1 MLLGGMFFLAIGSG
15 IFLGPSIVNAEIN
28 DRLADCSKI
37 EDDAARLQCFDELAG
52 RKNPVPQAAN
62 TATVTMPVAKEAFSE
77 TDKLS
82 VMEQHW
88 DLVPTNRRHSFVI
101 RPYRMNYFLPVAYN
115 SSPNDETNL
124 EYDPSAKAQHNEAKF
139 QLSFKAKV
147 WEDVLQE
154 PLQGFYDNIK
164 VVKGLDVWVAYTQLA
179 FWQLYNSAFSSPF
192 RDINY
197 EPELLINFR
206 TNYDIFGFK
215 GRFINVGFNHQSNG
229 RSKPLSRSWNRIMAN
244 IGLERNNF
252 ALQLKTWYHLPE
264 NEGDDDNPDMTRYMG
279 YGELWTT
286 FYWKD
291 MRFAMMLRNN
301 FRKDNLGAIQLD
313 WSIPPSTLGKLMLG
327 RLISSSW
334 IDKHLSDKFSLYVQY
349 FNGYGEGLMDYN
361 KSINRISVGLMIAE
375 WN

>member
-1 MLLGGMFFLAIGSG
+1 VIFFKKWQSNGIFLGGMFFLVIGSG
-15 IFLGPSIVNAEIN
+15 IFLGPSVVNAEIN

-62 TATVTMPVAKEAFSE
+62 TATVTMPAAKEASSE

-164 VVKGLDVWVAYTQLA
+164 VVI
-179 FWQLYNSAFSSPF
+179 PF
-192 RDINY
+192 
-197 EPELLINFR
+197 LIR
-206 TNYDIFGFK
+206 
-215 GRFINVGFNHQSNG
+215 
-229 RSKPLSRSWNRIMAN
+229 
-244 IGLERNNF
+244 
-252 ALQLKTWYHLPE
+252 
-264 NEGDDDNPDMTRYMG
+264 
-279 YGELWTT
+279 
-286 FYWKD
+286 
-291 MRFAMMLRNN
+291 
-301 FRKDNLGAIQLD
+301 
-313 WSIPPSTLGKLMLG
+313 
-327 RLISSSW
+327 
-334 IDKHLSDKFSLYVQY
+334 
-349 FNGYGEGLMDYN
+349 
-361 KSINRISVGLMIAE
+361 
-375 WN
+375 